1 MFTKLKCSYRWLLR
15 KRVRD
20 SGLLFTRNNIRIDR
34 DIDYDGDKICAY
46 IEVWFDPDKKFGLK
60 LGDDEYV
67 NVYAYITP
75 YTGEVRVTYVIYYGD
90 YFIDDERIFTKLTP
104 GEKNLIREMVNET
117 SLTETGMMINDNYR
131 EFEKNERNCDTAFR
145 ETVL

>member
-1 MFTKLKCSYRWLLR
+1 MFTKLKRSYRWLLR

-34 DIDYDGDKICAY
+34 EIDYDGAEICAY

-67 NVYAYITP
+67 NVYALISPDTGYIRMI
-75 YTGEVRVTYVIYYGD
+75 YIIYYADG
-90 YFIDDERIFTKLTP
+90 FIDDARAYKHLTP
-104 GEKNLIREMVNET
+104 AERTLILEMVSET
-117 SLTETGMMINDNYR
+117 SADLPDNAAA
-131 EFEKNERNCDTAFR
+131 ENNKNKEHRKEQNYGY
-145 ETVL
+145 